1 MSAVV
6 ILFRFYFFF
15 RFRTLHKQGMYGG
28 RPSVKRTLIITPGSL
43 VTVRPHMRPF
53 VIISL
58 VQIIGSFT
66 NDDGKAKDSENVTS
80 KQTFA
85 QL

>member
-1 MSAVV
+1 MQWLSCFAFV
-6 ILFRFYFFF
+6 FF

-43 VTVRPHMRPF
+43 VTVRLHMRPF

-58 VQIIGSFT
+58 GVQIIGSFT
-66 NDDGKAKDSENVTS
+66 NDDGKAKENVTS
-80 KQTFA
+80 K
-85 QL
+85 